1 MHALPARHF
10 LPCLCLL
17 GLVLGSCER
26 EHRRFQELAPSSR
39 PADAVQMSELQPGEP
54 TPRPQTQAQY
64 EENAYALNE
73 GKRLYQW
80 FNCSGCHAQGGGGMG
95 PPLMDA
101 KWRYGSEPE
110 NIYAT
115 IVEGRP
121 NGMPSY
127 RGKIPDQQV
136 WQIVAYVRSMSGLL
150 RTDVAPSRADS
161 LSVKPPEA
169 MKAEEKPTP
178 APVEQER

>member
-1 MHALPARHF
+1 VSRLSLPRWS
-10 LPCLCLL
+10 LL
-17 GLVLGSCER
+17 SLAFVLAACER
-26 EHRRFQELAPSSR
+26 EERRFQELAPSAR
-39 PADAVQMSELQPGEP
+39 PADAVQMTELQPGTP
-54 TPRPQTQAQY
+54 TPRPPTRSAY
-64 EENAYALNE
+64 EANAYALSE

-80 FNCSGCHAQGGGGMG
+80 FNCAGCHAHGGGGDIG
-95 PPLMDA
+95 PPLIDG

-136 WQIVAYVRSMSGLL
+136 WQLVAYVRSMSGLVPM
-150 RTDVAPSRADS
+150 DVATGRSDS
-161 LSVKPPEA
+161 LNTRTSEST
-169 MKAEEKPTP
+169 KAKEPPTP
-178 APVEQER
+178 EQVEHPR